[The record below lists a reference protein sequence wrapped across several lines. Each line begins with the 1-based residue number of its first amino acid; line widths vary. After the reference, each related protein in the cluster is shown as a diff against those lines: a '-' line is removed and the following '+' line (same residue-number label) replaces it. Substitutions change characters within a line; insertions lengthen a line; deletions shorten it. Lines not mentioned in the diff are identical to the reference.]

1 MKKLAK
7 ALYDNT
13 AECPDELAFKKGDII
28 IVMDQNV
35 DGTDGWWICSLHGQ
49 HGLAPANR
57 LRLLPQTL
65 DDPRLYIAESD
76 NCVPNI
82 YHTPSVPRSSRD
94 LCVSNSPA
102 YSMNMI
108 YNSPSSTAVQS
119 PSRLK
124 AEDPEADKVSFV
136 STPFSP
142 EERVYDVPSRRKT
155 SLYTEATTPGLMSH
169 RKKLIS
175 KLEKFKVQET
185 SSCSSPGDASVY
197 PVPPPQDANYDVP
210 VPSATESP
218 QTMIGAYST
227 LPNPR
232 KPEWIYDVPLGSEK
246 QSLHHSLYDTL
257 PSKTNSSPLYDVLPS
272 CNLSVQRANPN
283 PSSLYDIPK
292 ANSFEIPSPPKAL
305 PSKEKPFCQMNAD
318 LSGNQMPLED
328 RSDPSKLSE
337 FKKVR
342 LQQMRN
348 FLACTTFQDLSN
360 NVEPLVQEDDKTR
373 TCPSAP
379 DSQRISRTSSSSGSS
394 CDSLALSSP
403 SPELLHEVTLSQD
416 EACRKLLDLQESVCR
431 AVPQLMEFVSSN
443 WRCKQHLEKHLEEI
457 KEATERI
464 VGAVMCFQTFA
475 LGIKGNA
482 RHLTDIN
489 LQTRLYKQLLTVEDC
504 AVILQQT
511 TSALNMAGWTLHTLC
526 QDPDEVQTPDQLD
539 RFVMVART
547 VPDDIKRLVSII
559 YANSK
564 LLFKSPQKDPESV
577 EDDNDYIELMVK
589 DEKQEKEEKEP
600 KENISPTSET
610 NDNMGPSD
618 SSSTKEQHLPSLS
631 EHCRLYFG
639 ALQKAIGAFVDS
651 LHNGQP
657 PEKFISQ
664 SKLVIMVGQRL
675 VDTLCKEAHR
685 QELSQSL
692 LCKSNHLCALLKQ
705 LAVATKKAA
714 LHFPDKQALLEVK
727 EFAKDLAQR
736 AQHFRISL
744 DL

>member
-1 MKKLAK
+1 MIVGQFPIPPFFS
-7 ALYDNT
+7 LYDNT

-65 DDPRLYIAESD
+65 DDPRLCIAESD

-94 LCVSNSPA
+94 LCVSNSPCPVS
-102 YSMNMI
+102 YSQLH
-108 YNSPSSTAVQS
+108 SP
-119 PSRLK
+119 LK
-124 AEDPEADKVSFV
+124 
-136 STPFSP
+136 
-142 EERVYDVPSRRKT
+142 
-155 SLYTEATTPGLMSH
+155 
-169 RKKLIS
+169 
-175 KLEKFKVQET
+175 
-185 SSCSSPGDASVY
+185 VY

-577 EDDNDYIELMVK
+577 EDDNDYIELMNNK
-589 DEKQEKEEKEP
+589 GAERDSYPPPPPRDLEH
-600 KENISPTSET
+600 

>member
-1 MKKLAK
+1 MKYMTILS
-7 ALYDNT
+7 LYDNT

-65 DDPRLYIAESD
+65 DDPRLCIAESD

-94 LCVSNSPA
+94 LCVSNSPCPVS
-102 YSMNMI
+102 YSQLH
-108 YNSPSSTAVQS
+108 SP
-119 PSRLK
+119 LK
-124 AEDPEADKVSFV
+124 
-136 STPFSP
+136 
-142 EERVYDVPSRRKT
+142 
-155 SLYTEATTPGLMSH
+155 
-169 RKKLIS
+169 
-175 KLEKFKVQET
+175 
-185 SSCSSPGDASVY
+185 VY

-292 ANSFEIPSPPKAL
+292 ANSFEIP
-305 PSKEKPFCQMNAD
+305 N
-318 LSGNQMPLED
+318 

-337 FKKVR
+337 FKKV
-342 LQQMRN
+342 
-348 FLACTTFQDLSN
+348 
-360 NVEPLVQEDDKTR
+360 
-373 TCPSAP
+373 
-379 DSQRISRTSSSSGSS
+379 QRISRTSSSSGSS
-394 CDSLALSSP
+394 L
-403 SPELLHEVTLSQD
+403 TLSQD

-577 EDDNDYIELMVK
+577 EDDNDYIELMDAPKPPQWVRPPRK
-589 DEKQEKEEKEP
+589 QVGCAEKTLESE
-600 KENISPTSET
+600 SPLAERGKKKIILQKQMLQSSPQ

>member
-1 MKKLAK
+1 ISVPHLKLAK

-65 DDPRLYIAESD
+65 DDPRLCIAESD

-94 LCVSNSPA
+94 LCVSNSPCPVS
-102 YSMNMI
+102 YSQLH
-108 YNSPSSTAVQS
+108 SP
-119 PSRLK
+119 LK
-124 AEDPEADKVSFV
+124 
-136 STPFSP
+136 
-142 EERVYDVPSRRKT
+142 
-155 SLYTEATTPGLMSH
+155 
-169 RKKLIS
+169 
-175 KLEKFKVQET
+175 
-185 SSCSSPGDASVY
+185 VY

-342 LQQMRN
+342 
-348 FLACTTFQDLSN
+348 F
-360 NVEPLVQEDDKTR
+360 
-373 TCPSAP
+373 
-379 DSQRISRTSSSSGSS
+379 RTSSSSGSS

-564 LLFKSPQKDPESV
+564 LLFKSPQKDPESNNKGA
-577 EDDNDYIELMVK
+577 ERDSYPPPPPRDLEH
-589 DEKQEKEEKEP
+589 
-600 KENISPTSET
+600 